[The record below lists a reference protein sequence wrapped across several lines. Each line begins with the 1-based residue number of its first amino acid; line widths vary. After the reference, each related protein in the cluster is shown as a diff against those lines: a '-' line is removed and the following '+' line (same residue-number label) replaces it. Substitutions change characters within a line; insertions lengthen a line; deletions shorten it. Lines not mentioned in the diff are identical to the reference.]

1 MATIAH
7 RLELDLD
14 VFAGPFDLLLSLILR
29 EELDLLEVE
38 LAEIV
43 LAYVDHLEAEG
54 ELDLEAATEFLVL
67 IAALLELKSRLMLP
81 GEEMLDELDGL
92 APAEAA
98 EELLERMLQYA
109 RFRGAGGWVAQAHAL
124 GQAFLYRAA
133 PLPPAL
139 RRVSVE
145 IAERA
150 YDPEVLGQAIGSLLR
165 TPPPLDLRHMATP
178 RVSVADRLA
187 VLRRLLGRGRFSFDD
202 AVEGADRVT
211 VAVTLFALLELYKG
225 GEAAWEQ
232 AEPFGPITV
241 NRPEGDSLA
250 SSPGGEHRGAAVV

>member
-1 MATIAH
+1 VATIAH

-14 VFAGPFDLLLSLILR
+14 AFTGPFDLLLSLILR

-43 LAYVDHLEAEG
+43 IAYIDHLEAEG

-81 GEEMLDELDGL
+81 GEEALDELDEL

-109 RFRGAGGWVAQAHAL
+109 RFRGAGGWTAQAHAA
-124 GQAFLYRAA
+124 GQAYLHRSA
-133 PLPPAL
+133 PLPAAL

-150 YDPEVLGQAIGSLLR
+150 YDPVVLGQAIGSLLR

-187 VLRRLLGRGRFSFDD
+187 HLRGLLARGNGRFSFDE
-202 AVEGADRVT
+202 AVQGADRVT
-211 VAVTLFALLELYKG
+211 VAVTLFALLELYKR

-232 AEPFGPITV
+232 DEPFGPITIQ
-241 NRPEGDSLA
+241 
-250 SSPGGEHRGAAVV
+250 GAP

>member
-1 MATIAH
+1 MATVAH

-14 VFAGPFDLLLSLILR
+14 VFAGPFDLLLSLVLR

-43 LAYVDHLEAEG
+43 LAYGDHLEAEG

-81 GEEMLDELDGL
+81 GEELPEDLDELG
-92 APAEAA
+92 PAEAA
-98 EELLERMLQYA
+98 EELLERLLQYA
-109 RFRGAGGWVAQAHAL
+109 RFRGAGCWMGAGHAH
-124 GQAFLYRAA
+124 GQAFLDRVA

-139 RRVSVE
+139 RQVSVE
-145 IAERA
+145 AAERA
-150 YDPEVLGQAIGSLLR
+150 YDPAVLGQAIGSLLR
-165 TPPPLDLRHMATP
+165 TPPPLDLRHIAGP
-178 RVSVADRLA
+178 RVSVAERLA
-187 VLRRLLGRGRFSFDD
+187 HLRMLLARRSGRFSFDE
-202 AVEGADRVT
+202 AVDGADRVT
-211 VAVTLFALLELYKG
+211 VAVTLFALLELYKR

-241 NRPEGDSLA
+241 
-250 SSPGGEHRGAAVV
+250 RGPA